1 MSKDSQYYLLQLM
14 QLMQMLQ
21 TQVAYSCYT
30 FKLNFSSGFCDIRNI
45 CDKCNNCDNR
55 DKIERSDVRISNETL
70 VVSFSILLLYKATLQ
85 ILAQLQA

>member
-1 MSKDSQYYLLQLM
+1 M

-21 TQVAYSCYT
+21 IQVAYSCYT
-30 FKLNFSSGFCDIRNI
+30 SKLNFSSGFCDIRNI

-55 DKIERSDVRISNETL
+55 DKLERSYDRISNETL